1 MLVSAGASE
10 RVFAGTLPGNLNQ
23 WAYAAYFGTGWY
35 QAGGNQDVFVL
46 QLAPRWP
53 SGEAGMDADGR
64 RNLGIEFRLPVS
76 FGLHQFSVDALP
88 AIFDIDNF
96 ASVSVV
102 PGLELEIPVSER
114 WSLKPLAYF
123 GWGSEIAGP
132 QSAWIYWAGLKSRYR
147 MSDGNPNWSV
157 VNSVKY
163 LGYSPSDGPS
173 SRAVPVMA
181 GVEFQWPMRGT
192 RLHGRPVY
200 LDGHATY
207 TAYLDDLEF
216 NLDGIVKT
224 PVADEWE
231 LGLAVSQGKQGLA
244 IWRLNLDRIG
254 LAYRFSSSGD
264 FRGLSLVFNSVFDR

>member
-1 MLVSAGASE
+1 MLVLANASE
-10 RVFAGTLPGNLNQ
+10 RVLAGTLPGNLNQ

-46 QLAPRWP
+46 QFAPRWESREP
-53 SGEAGMDADGR
+53 GIDADGR

-88 AIFDIDNF
+88 AIFDVDNF
-96 ASVSVV
+96 ASASIV
-102 PGLELEIPVSER
+102 PGLEVEIPVSER
-114 WSLKPLAYF
+114 WSLKPLAYL

-147 MSDGNPNWSV
+147 MSNGGLDWSI
-157 VNSVKY
+157 VNALKY

-173 SRAVPVMA
+173 SSAVPVMA
-181 GVEFQWPMRGT
+181 GLEFQWPMQGGQ
-192 RLHGRPVY
+192 LHGRPVY

-224 PVADEWE
+224 PIADEWE
-231 LGLAVSQGKQGLA
+231 LGLAVSQGKPGLT

-264 FRGLSLVFNSVFDR
+264 FRGVSLIFNSVFDR